1 MEKKADYA
9 NSTVNSPSK
18 KKKLQLKITYYLCI
32 KGKKLL
38 FSKCMRVN
46 TLQKQENTLQK
57 RENSLE
63 HL

>member
-1 MEKKADYA
+1 MEKKQ
-9 NSTVNSPSK
+9 TMQIQLWTPPQK